1 MKHANEIVMAAGMS
15 VRPEYY
21 SGRGATTSDL
31 NERILEKV
39 HALIT
44 QEHGAD
50 AAKNFVQMVDD
61 IPKLSATD
69 FLLNLFRL
77 EGGDWTWTP
86 ERLGSERGIYAAD
99 EGSALGTTLS
109 VMGGMGDRDDTQY
122 IKGHFIQEHR
132 KELRAD
138 QKSRPAERMDRFGY
152 SRP

>member
-15 VRPEYY
+15 ARPEYY

-44 QEHGAD
+44 QEHGAE
-50 AAKNFVQMVDD
+50 AAKNFVQMVED

-69 FLLNLFRL
+69 FLLSLFRL
-77 EGGDWTWTP
+77 EGSAWLWTFDL
-86 ERLGSERGIYAAD
+86 LGAERGIYATD
-99 EGSALGTTLS
+99 EATGMGTILSAMS
-109 VMGGMGDRDDTQY
+109 GMGDRDETQY
-122 IKGHFIQEHR
+122 IKGHFIREHR

-138 QKSRPAERMDRFGY
+138 QKNRPAERIDRFGY
-152 SRP
+152 SRQ